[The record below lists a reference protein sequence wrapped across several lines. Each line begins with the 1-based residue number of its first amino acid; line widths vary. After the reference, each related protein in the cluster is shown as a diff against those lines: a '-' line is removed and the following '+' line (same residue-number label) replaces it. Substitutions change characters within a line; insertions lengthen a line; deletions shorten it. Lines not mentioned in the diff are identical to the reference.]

1 MNEFIENTNISFYDI
16 FLNDVNKKIIH
27 HPQPNEKVL
36 NNSTYININVS
47 YIYVGLG
54 LESYPK
60 KIYDLDISIICFDRF
75 NNYDTIINF
84 NNQISLSNLL
94 DILLFDDNR
103 IGNGKEDDEK
113 IYINLHSLNRN
124 NIYSLAVIIN
134 NFKGFKLNEL
144 KSSYVRI
151 YTDNQ
156 PIGCY
161 PFGNTIEEN
170 GLLFGF
176 FKGSNDINSYFD
188 AIYSPLKIDKIEN
201 SLDEIRQILINSFN

>member
-1 MNEFIENTNISFYDI
+1 M
-16 FLNDVNKKIIH
+16 
-27 HPQPNEKVL
+27 
-36 NNSTYININVS
+36 
-47 YIYVGLG
+47 
-54 LESYPK
+54 ESYPK

-94 DILLFDDNR
+94 DILLFGDNR

-113 IYINLHSLNRN
+113 IYINLNSLNHN

-188 AIYSPLKIDKIEN
+188 AIY
-201 SLDEIRQILINSFN
+201 